1 MKLVKATKQESQF
14 SRFIMK
20 SNNLSEIIRP
30 VIFGVNDALVS
41 EIALVAGLSG
51 ALLSTNI
58 IILAGVTEALT
69 GAISMSFG
77 TYISSKSQLESYEGE
92 IKKEI
97 EKIYRHKGFKGREL
111 KRIVSTICSNKKR
124 CFKELIENDLGLVR
138 KRFNR
143 PKREAIAIGVSYA
156 ISSMFPLIP
165 FFVISYMNIMS
176 QLSALFV
183 AMAITAMVLFFT
195 GAYKTRF
202 TNKKWF
208 RSGAEMVLIGLLA
221 SFLGYLIGYV
231 IPS

>member
-1 MKLVKATKQESQF
+1 
-14 SRFIMK
+14 MK

-92 IKKEI
+92 IKKEKESFTQSRIKKEI